1 MKEFLATRLLAELMK
16 WDSDKAQQE
25 MTKLSAMA
33 KFKFN
38 EYQQFTPGTRFME
51 SLARWLSQFDQK
63 DRSVAYSFVMDN
75 LIFFSNDE
83 VLHLVEITFHE
94 QINPKLL
101 TMTGNDLGIADY
113 LVEKITKSDTY
124 KVSLRKSLFI
134 GMSDGSRIAHFR
146 RNNPQI
152 SNEQVHPTYEL
163 SVAKCKDLIKDLN
176 EDLEKYKL
184 DGEQRFEN
192 VFLIDDFTA
201 SGLSYFRIKK
211 YDDQGKPVYG
221 GKIFKFL
228 NRLLNGDQNEDEDF
242 KKVFYSK
249 LSVSIIFYIATNS
262 ALTHIRKMVE
272 GWKDLISSDITC
284 DVSAI
289 HPIDDEAIKD
299 SVLSSESFLKL
310 IKDNF
315 DPRVVDSNIQ
325 VGAHD
330 NPWLGFNECG
340 LTIVL
345 NHNCPNN
352 SLPII
357 WTPIAPVGQKVF
369 SGLFPR
375 MSRHKD
381 EVE

>member
-51 SLARWLSQFDQK
+51 SLARWLSQFEPR
-63 DRSVAYSFVMDN
+63 DRNTAYSFIMEN

-83 VLHLVEITFHE
+83 VLHLVEISFHE
-94 QINPKLL
+94 QINPRLL
-101 TMTGNDLGIADY
+101 TMTGNELGVPDY
-113 LVEKITKSDTY
+113 FVEKITKSNTY
-124 KVSLRKSLFI
+124 KTNLRKSLFI

-163 SVAKCKDLIKDLN
+163 SVAKCKDLIEDLN
-176 EDLEKYKL
+176 EDLKKYSPE
-184 DGEQRFEN
+184 GEQRFEN

-201 SGLSYFRIKK
+201 SGLSYFRVKK
-211 YDDQGKPVYG
+211 QDDKGKPIYG

-228 NRLLNGDQNEDEDF
+228 NRLLNGVQKEDEEF
-242 KKVFYSK
+242 RKVFNSK

-262 ALTHIRKMVE
+262 ALEHIREMINE
-272 GWKDLISSDITC
+272 WEDLKAPDITC

-289 HPIDDEAIKD
+289 HPIDDEAIKNNI
-299 SVLSSESFLKL
+299 LSSTDFLKL
-310 IKDNF
+310 IEDKFDN
-315 DPRVVDSNIQ
+315 RVVDSNIQ
-325 VGAHD
+325 VGAHEK
-330 NPWLGFNECG
+330 PWLGFNECG
-340 LTIVL
+340 LTVVL

-357 WTPIAPVGQKVF
+357 WTPVAPVGQKVF

-381 EVE
+381 EAE